1 MSKTKGVELSLTGQ
15 LTDQLSVLAGYS
27 YMDGKIE
34 KSTIGFTGNHSA
46 LTPNN
51 TANLWLKYQIND
63 HWYAA
68 VVVVVNHHVLVRQTT
83 KRFTG
88 ICSCK
93 CVRLS
98 K

>member
-1 MSKTKGVELSLTGQ
+1 
-15 LTDQLSVLAGYS
+15 
-27 YMDGKIE
+27 MDGKIE
-34 KSTIGFTGNHSA
+34 KSAIGFTGNHSA

-68 VVVVVNHHVLVRQTT
+68 VGGRGESSRFSAPDNKNVLP
-83 KRFTG
+83 

-93 CVRLS
+93 CGVRVI
-98 K
+98 KVNVMM